1 MDFPHNPSTNS
12 PSSSSSTSSST
23 AHHPPPSTTT
33 DNDPMH
39 SWWESVSKQRS
50 RILSLSSLLPSDGLT
65 LSSLADS
72 DRPALSLLSSPA
84 AYSLI
89 SSALSSPSS
98 GSGSDPLCQWLY
110 ETFQSSDP
118 HLRLLVLSF
127 LPLLSGIYLSRI
139 HSSDS
144 SSLPSLAG
152 FEAVLLAVYSSE
164 AKSRSGKPLLVQI
177 PDLSQPSL
185 YHTPRNKPVNDR
197 SRQSVGVLSPPLEPH
212 LAVKSTKRAIIVG
225 TALDCYYKQV
235 SQMPAWS
242 KLEFCKFA
250 AAWAGQDCPCRTKF
264 DADDHDHNENGNGN
278 SNGHDRFFREDS
290 RFSNGT
296 RNRDDDDV
304 DDEDDVIKDVVV
316 EMDNLG
322 INKEDAENLEK
333 KGVRIPLPWELLR
346 PVVTILG
353 HCLFGPSNSQDV
365 KDAASVAIRC
375 LYARASHDLAPQ
387 AILALQSLIRLDK
400 SARAAAKAAAAAA
413 ANTSSNANTPSKA
426 KKPEILLVSK

>member
-1 MDFPHNPSTNS
+1 
-12 PSSSSSTSSST
+12 
-23 AHHPPPSTTT
+23 
-33 DNDPMH
+33 
-39 SWWESVSKQRS
+39 
-50 RILSLSSLLPSDGLT
+50 
-65 LSSLADS
+65 
-72 DRPALSLLSSPA
+72 
-84 AYSLI
+84 
-89 SSALSSPSS
+89 
-98 GSGSDPLCQWLY
+98 
-110 ETFQSSDP
+110 
-118 HLRLLVLSF
+118 
-127 LPLLSGIYLSRI
+127 
-139 HSSDS
+139 
-144 SSLPSLAG
+144 
-152 FEAVLLAVYSSE
+152 
-164 AKSRSGKPLLVQI
+164 
-177 PDLSQPSL
+177 
-185 YHTPRNKPVNDR
+185 
-197 SRQSVGVLSPPLEPH
+197 
-212 LAVKSTKRAIIVG
+212 
-225 TALDCYYKQV
+225 
-235 SQMPAWS
+235 MPAWS

>member
-1 MDFPHNPSTNS
+1 
-12 PSSSSSTSSST
+12 
-23 AHHPPPSTTT
+23 
-33 DNDPMH
+33 MH
-39 SWWESVSKQRS
+39 SWWESISKQRS

-72 DRPALSLLSSPA
+72 DRPALSLLSSPS

-89 SSALSSPSS
+89 STALSSPSS

-118 HLRLLVLSF
+118 QLRLLVLSF

-144 SSLPSLAG
+144 STLPSLAG

-164 AKSRSGKPLLVQI
+164 AKSRSGKAVLVQI

-242 KLEFCKFA
+242 KREFCNFA

-264 DADDHDHNENGNGN
+264 DADDQDHHENGNGN
-278 SNGHDRFFREDS
+278 SNGHARLLREDS
-290 RFSNGT
+290 GFSSGT
-296 RNRDDDDV
+296 GNRDDYNEDY
-304 DDEDDVIKDVVV
+304 EDDVIKEVVV
-316 EMDNLG
+316 EMDSLG
-322 INKEDAENLEK
+322 INKENAENLEK

-365 KDAASVAIRC
+365 KDSASVAIRC

-413 ANTSSNANTPSKA
+413 ANSSSNANTPSKA